1 MNKRVFTTWMTD
13 RLGKSHGGTRRR
25 LMVWLAVVLA
35 AAGGVPVEAHCPVF
49 SPKVYTLGPG
59 QPVTQYD
66 SFSADI
72 LQGTF
77 TLVVQNGD
85 ASGQRRVSSGSIVL
99 NGVEVVRESDFN
111 QQTGTIQKVVQVKAS
126 NTLAVTLKGGPGK
139 GTSTP
144 PFVTVQVIRHINET
158 NGPVITVNQPQAGMV
173 FTSSPITVSGTAT
186 DVSGVTSLS
195 VNGVPAQRTGNN
207 FSAQVPLT
215 QGANTITVSA
225 TDCEGNT
232 STKTVGVTLGGQAA
246 PQVSITSPADGLLT
260 KSTTLQVAGT
270 ITNGPVSGV
279 TVNGQPATVNGNVF
293 NATVALVEGANPVNV
308 VATNAAGVGAASIS
322 VTRDTVAPVINI
334 TAPQAGVALGTSPAT
349 VTGTVTDAS
358 GVFSLA
364 VNGTPTQVV
373 GGAFSVQV
381 PLNAGTNQI
390 VVTATDFPGGNTA
403 TKSVQTFFD
412 AQPPALAITSPHDGL
427 LTKVQSLVV
436 TGTVSDDNAVAGVT
450 VNDQPAT
457 VSGNTF
463 TATVSLNEGVN
474 AIIVVATDAVG
485 AQTTQSLTATLDTI
499 APTVSV
505 TSPSAGQKFDV
516 PSVTVAGDASD
527 VNGVASVTVNGTPA
541 PLSGDHFELNVPLQ
555 LGDTTL
561 LVQATDNVGNV
572 RTASVAVNHF
582 VRLDVSITT
591 PAPQALFSENKIT
604 VTGTADARA
613 TAVNVNGVDA
623 ALSGGTFTAP
633 DVPLHEGG
641 TLITATARNDAGSVG
656 TASITVLR
664 DTSAPTV
671 HIDSPTEGA
680 MLNTSA
686 VNVTGMVNDVV
697 SGTVNGEQVTVTING
712 IRATVTNRTFFVPD
726 LLLVR
731 GLNTITAVA
740 RDQAGNESRNQIS
753 INVQD
758 AAGQQHL
765 IMVLGNSQTG
775 VIGAMLHDPLVV
787 QAVDAYGN
795 PLPGRSLTFTVRRS
809 DGLLRAGAQEGQ
821 AVNVQTDANGQAGVQ
836 FKLGTRLGVGNN
848 DVAVTAPGFS
858 GELIFSHSSTVGQPK
873 EISGAMVMG
882 ETARGL
888 VGSQVP
894 MPFQVI
900 VTDQGGNPVAGVP
913 VLFTIEQGG
922 GSIGGESNVTLP
934 TDGDGK
940 AAVFLTLGSQP
951 GIGNNVAKAT
961 FQGLTG
967 APVFF
972 TATGITP
979 GAVTQTR
986 VSGIVLDNAHVPIPH
1001 ANAKIVGSDLM
1012 AYSDEQGQFVIP
1024 NAPVGTITLIVDGRT
1039 STRPEKFPFLA
1050 FQMLTIAGQDNTIG
1064 MPVFMPPLD
1073 TAGIKTVGG
1082 NDDVTLTMA
1091 GVPGVAFTIFAHS
1104 VTDQQGQPYV
1114 GPLSISQVHAD
1125 KVPMPPPNGT
1135 APKLVW
1141 TLQPAG
1147 LHFNKPIRVQ
1157 LPNTDG
1163 LAPGQ
1168 VLEIFSF
1175 DHALEQFVSGG
1186 MARVSPD
1193 GSVIVSDP
1201 GFGIHVSGW
1210 GAPQPPPPPRNCVSG
1225 CNDNNSCTNDRCNNG
1240 SCENNPVADG
1250 TSCSDGGVI
1259 NGMCRS
1265 GRCVGVKLEI
1275 YDVLTPSDTA
1285 NPNGEDSFVAPADSI
1300 VVRGRVTERS
1310 DLDAQIRWTVTP
1322 VGGVTR
1328 AATPASATGANITFK
1343 GSSGTSRAGSR
1354 QPNRPLQ
1361 YDVTARVTVDGRQLE
1376 DTVPPLE
1383 PIRQDERDIIR
1394 QEYIDYATEFRPT
1407 RDKVNAP
1414 QTARFNTGNYSMIA
1428 EEVAGNLQTLLNALQ
1443 PQVNALLNNDVQ
1455 ERAVGT
1461 QNLRPTDVVVNPGA
1475 AIATGGAHAVNIGAL
1490 GDTDPEGDDV
1500 CTVTRNQVCDG
1511 AITAGPNGIA
1521 ETHANNR
1528 NVSINLTSAIESAY
1542 RNPQRNHAVGSMSV
1556 NSRHTKGRAFDLV
1569 PDAGHGINV
1578 RGKTKSQLLC
1588 IIEMAGDGVVG
1599 GADSFVEQGCCTF
1612 LQCNNAASDH
1622 NHIQNR

>member
-1 MNKRVFTTWMTD
+1 MNKRVFTTWMMD
-13 RLGKSHGGTRRR
+13 RLSKTHAGTRRL
-25 LMVWLAVVLA
+25 LMLWLAVALV
-35 AAGGVPVEAHCPVF
+35 AAGAVPARAHCPVF
-49 SPKVYTLGPG
+49 ASKVYTLGPG
-59 QPVTQYD
+59 KPVTQSD
-66 SFSADI
+66 SFNAAT

-77 TLVVQNGD
+77 TLIVQNGD

-99 NGVEVVRESDFN
+99 NGVEVVHESDFN
-111 QQTGTIQKVVQVKAS
+111 QQVGLIQKVVQIQAA
-126 NTLAVTLKGGPGK
+126 NTLAVTLKGGSGK
-139 GTSTP
+139 GTNTP
-144 PFVTVQVIRHINET
+144 PYITVQIIRHINET
-158 NGPVITVNQPQAGMV
+158 DGPAITINQPQAGMS
-173 FTSSPITVSGTAT
+173 FTSSPITVSGTVT
-186 DVSGVTSLS
+186 DVSGVTSLTI
-195 VNGVPAQRTGNN
+195 NGVATSLNGSS

-215 QGANTITVSA
+215 QGSNTITVSA

-232 STKTVGVTLGGQAA
+232 SNKTVGVTLGGQTP
-246 PQVSITSPADGLLT
+246 PQVFITSPANGLLT
-260 KSTTLQVAGT
+260 KATTVQVAGT
-270 ITNGPVSGV
+270 VSNGPVSSV
-279 TVNGQPATVNGNVF
+279 TVNGQPASVSGNAF
-293 NATVALVEGANPVNV
+293 NATVALVEGANPINV
-308 VATNAAGVGAASIS
+308 VATKSAGQQGTASIS
-322 VTRDTVAPVINI
+322 VTRDTIAPVINI
-334 TAPQAGVALGTSPAT
+334 NAPQAGAVLGTTPAI

-358 GVFSLA
+358 GVFSLT
-364 VNGTPTQVV
+364 VNGTPTPVV
-373 GGAFSVQV
+373 GGAFSAQV
-381 PLNAGTNQI
+381 PLNAGSNNI
-390 VVTATDFPGGNTA
+390 VVTAIDFQNGNTG
-403 TKSVQTFFD
+403 TRSVQTYFD
-412 AQPPALAITSPHDGL
+412 SQPPTLTINGPHDGL
-427 LTKVQSLVV
+427 LTNVRSLVV
-436 TGTVSDDNAVAGVT
+436 TGTVTDDNAVGGVT

-457 VSGNTF
+457 VNGNIF
-463 TATVSLNEGVN
+463 TAAISLNEGVN
-474 AIIVVATDAVG
+474 NITVVATDTVG
-485 AQTTQSLTATLDTI
+485 GQTTANVTATLDTI
-499 APTVSV
+499 APTI
-505 TSPSAGQKFDV
+505 TILSPSAGQRFDV
-516 PSVTVAGDASD
+516 PNVTVTGDVGDA
-527 VNGVASVTVNGTPA
+527 NGVAAVTVNGSPA
-541 PLSGDHFELNVPLQ
+541 PLTSDHFEVNVPLQ
-555 LGDTTL
+555 LGDSTL
-561 LVQATDNVGNV
+561 VVQATDNVGNV
-572 RTASVAVNHF
+572 STASVTVNHF
-582 VRLDVSITT
+582 VRLDVSIAT
-591 PAPQALFSENKIT
+591 PAPQALFRENTIT

-613 TAVNVNGVDA
+613 TAVSVNGVDA
-623 ALSGGTFTAP
+623 ALSGGVFTAS

-671 HIDSPTEGA
+671 HIDSPTESA
-680 MLNTSA
+680 MLNNSA

-697 SGTVNGEQVTVTING
+697 SGTVNGEQVTVTVNG

-731 GLNTITAVA
+731 GLNVITAVA
-740 RDQAGNESRNQIS
+740 RDQAGNESQNQIS
-753 INVQD
+753 VNVQD

-765 IMVLGNSQTG
+765 IMVSGNSQTG
-775 VIGAMLHDPLVV
+775 VIGTMLHDSLVV

-795 PLPGRSLTFTVRRS
+795 PLPGRGLTFTVRRS
-809 DGLLRAGAQEGQ
+809 DGLLRAGTQEGQ
-821 AVNVQTDANGQAGVQ
+821 TVNVETDANGQAGVQ
-836 FKLGTRLGVGNN
+836 FQLGTRLGVGNN
-848 DVAVTAPGFS
+848 DVAVTAPGFN

-894 MPFQVI
+894 MPFQII

-913 VLFTIEQGG
+913 ILFTIEQGG
-922 GSIGGESNVTLP
+922 GSIGGESSVTLP
-934 TDGDGK
+934 TDSDGR
-940 AAVFLTLGSQP
+940 AAVFLTLGPQP

-961 FQGLTG
+961 FQGLAG

-986 VSGIVLDNAHVPIPH
+986 VSGIVLDNAHVPIPN
-1001 ANAKIVGSDLM
+1001 ATAKIVGSDLS
-1012 AYSDEQGQFVIP
+1012 AFSDEQGQFVIP

-1039 STRPEKFPFLA
+1039 STRPETFPFLA

-1082 NDDVTLTMA
+1082 NQDVTLTMA
-1091 GVPGVAFTIFAHS
+1091 GVPGVAFTVFAHS

-1186 MARVSPD
+1186 MARVSAD

-1225 CNDNNSCTNDRCNNG
+1225 CDDNNSCTSDRCNNG
-1240 SCENNPVADG
+1240 SCQNTPVADG

-1285 NPNGEDSFVAPADSI
+1285 NPNGEDSFVTPDNI
-1300 VVRGRVTERS
+1300 VVRGRVTERPE
-1310 DLDAQIRWTVTP
+1310 LDAQIRWTVAP

-1328 AATPASATGANITFK
+1328 AATPATATGPNITFK
-1343 GSSGTSRAGSR
+1343 GASGQSTGGSR
-1354 QPNRPLQ
+1354 QANRPLQ

-1394 QEYIDYATEFRPT
+1394 QEYIDYATQFRPT

-1428 EEVAGNLQTLLNALQ
+1428 EETAGNLQNLLNQLG
-1443 PQVNALLNNDVQ
+1443 PVVNALLNNDVQ
-1455 ERAVGT
+1455 VRAVGT
-1461 QNLRPTDVVVNPGA
+1461 RNLQPTDVVVNPGPD
-1475 AIATGGAHAVNIGAL
+1475 IATSGSNAVNIGPL
-1490 GDTDPEGDDV
+1490 GDTDPQGDDV
-1500 CTVTRNQVCDG
+1500 CTVMANGACNG

-1521 ETHANNR
+1521 ETRANNR
-1528 NVSINLTSAIESAY
+1528 NAGVNLSSAIESAF
-1542 RNPQRNHAVGSMSV
+1542 RNPQRNRAVGSMSV
-1556 NSRHTKGRAFDLV
+1556 NSRHTRGRAFDLV
-1569 PDAGHGINV
+1569 PNAAHGISV
-1578 RGKTKSQLLC
+1578 RGKTTNQLIC
-1588 IIEMAGDGVVG
+1588 IIEMAGDSIVG
-1599 GADSFVEQGCCTF
+1599 GQDSFVEQGCCTF
-1612 LQCNNAASDH
+1612 LRCNSPSADH
-1622 NHIQNR
+1622 NHIQN